1 MKTYDVWLAKL
12 RKRAQPSGTLSQ
24 WAELLSQKQGGSAG
38 LWREHLK
45 AILDEEE
52 RPSLDLI
59 LDLDLISAP
68 AKIESA
74 TDDQIPLW

>member
-1 MKTYDVWLAKL
+1 MKTYHNWLKKL

-24 WAELLSQKQGGSAG
+24 WAELLSLKNEGSAE
-38 LWREHLK
+38 LWREHLQ

-52 RPSLDLI
+52 RPSLDFI

-68 AKIESA
+68 AREESA
-74 TDDQIPLW
+74 SDDQIALW